1 MLLARVNNNG
11 SNVTN
16 VRYHSTREKRLW
28 LWALLIVLAIF
39 TSLFIG
45 QPLQEQL
52 RSQNLQAG
60 LFLLGMALVGG
71 TILVHGIR
79 FRPGRVE
86 LTVLIGVVAV
96 GFMLFFRLGAPER
109 SHMIEYSVLAVFVH
123 GALVE
128 RLGPQAVKSAILA
141 FFVTFIIGV
150 IDETVQMVIPHRV
163 FDFEDIVF
171 NGIVIGV
178 AIIASMVLHWIRRRL
193 LPTTSG

>member
-1 MLLARVNNNG
+1 MRHYL
-11 SNVTN
+11 
-16 VRYHSTREKRLW
+16 TREKRLW

-45 QPLQEQL
+45 QPLQDQL
-52 RSQNLQAG
+52 RNQYLQAG
-60 LFLLGMALVGG
+60 LFLLGMALVGA

-79 FRPGRVE
+79 FRPGKFE
-86 LTVLIGVVAV
+86 LTILIGVAAV

-123 GALVE
+123 GAMVE
-128 RLGPQAVKSAILA
+128 RWSPQDVKPAIVA

-150 IDETVQMVIPHRV
+150 IDETVQIVIPHRV

-171 NGIVIGV
+171 NGMVIGV
-178 AIIASMVLHWIRRRL
+178 AIIGSTLLHWMRRRM
-193 LPTTSG
+193 TSRS